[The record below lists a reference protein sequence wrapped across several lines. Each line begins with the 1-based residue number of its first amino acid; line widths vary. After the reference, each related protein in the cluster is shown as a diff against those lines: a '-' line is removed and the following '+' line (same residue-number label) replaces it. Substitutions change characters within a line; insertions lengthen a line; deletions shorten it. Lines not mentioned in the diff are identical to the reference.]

1 MKMLIL
7 HTSCTYD
14 QFEHMLA
21 RAFAVARIAQHHL
34 EHLYTLV
41 AILMKLLHSLHLS
54 AFSF

>member
-1 MKMLIL
+1 MKMLII

-14 QFEHMLA
+14 QFEHLLA
-21 RAFAVARIAQHHL
+21 SAFVVAHIAQHHL
-34 EHLYTLV
+34 EHLYTLF